1 MDGTQF
7 GRYRLERLIG
17 EGGMGQVYQA
27 YDTEKNRTVALK
39 VLPEHAA
46 GHRDYQE
53 RFRREAHSAAGLRE
67 PHIVPIHDYGEIDG
81 RLFLDMRLIEGTDL
95 KILLARHGP
104 MPAAMAVTVVDQVA
118 AALDAA
124 HAAGLI
130 HRDVKPSNILVA
142 ARGFVYLIDFGI
154 ARAASDVGL
163 TSTGST
169 IGTLAYMAPE
179 RFTTGTT
186 DVRAD
191 VYALACVLYECLT
204 GAQPYPGESLEQQIA
219 AHLTVAPPMPSR
231 TRDTVS
237 EGFDLVIA
245 RGMAKDPTARYASA
259 GALAAAAH
267 HALRHGN
274 PQPNPPAGTPP
285 GQQTLAYTAQTVHRQ
300 QHTSPVPTT
309 VPGPATLTDPYSGS
323 PAGIA
328 HATPSVRR
336 PAKQVVLLVAI
347 VVLAVSVAAAGY
359 VAVTSRT
366 TDSASS
372 QTFSSSASLASAG
385 EVSTAAAPSNPAWPG
400 PLGMGLAPSPELPPN
415 LPQWALQNTWN
426 LTTRAFADEWSKAPG
441 PGQSRFPATMNGC
454 NNQRFLVRWR
464 AVNPNATVLATNLN
478 AIDSSGEQV
487 TGNAGWMD
495 LDGCH
500 TPAFQFSDSKDASNL
515 TDVAIAIQQW
525 QPAP

>member
-1 MDGTQF
+1 MDGTHF

-17 EGGMGQVYQA
+17 EGGMGQVYRA

-53 RFRREAHSAAGLRE
+53 RFRREAHAAAGLRE

-95 KILLARHGP
+95 KTLLARHGP

-142 ARGFVYLIDFGI
+142 ARSFVYLIDFGI
-154 ARAASDVGL
+154 ARAAGDVGL

-179 RFTTGTT
+179 RFTTGAT
-186 DVRAD
+186 DARAD

-204 GAQPYPGESLEQQIA
+204 GVQPYPGESLEQQIA
-219 AHLTVAPPMPSR
+219 AHLTVPPPQPSR
-231 TRDTVS
+231 TRDMVS
-237 EGFDLVIA
+237 AGFDQVIA
-245 RGMAKDPTARYASA
+245 RGMAKDPTARYPSA
-259 GALAAAAH
+259 GGFAAAAH
-267 HALRHGN
+267 WALGPGT
-274 PQPNPPAGTPP
+274 PQPKPPVETPL
-285 GQQTLAYTAQTVHRQ
+285 GQQTLAYTVQTGHRP
-300 QHTSPVPTT
+300 QHTTPVPSS
-309 VPGPATLTDPYSGS
+309 VPGPTLTDPYSGP

-328 HATPSVRR
+328 HAAPSVRR

-347 VVLAVSVAAAGY
+347 VILAVAVAAAGY
-359 VAVTSRT
+359 VAVASRT

-372 QTFSSSASLASAG
+372 QPFSSATVPASAS
-385 EVSTAAAPSNPAWPG
+385 EPSTAKEVPSNAAWPG
-400 PLGMGLAPSPELPPN
+400 PLSMGLAPSPELPQS

-426 LTTRAFADEWSKAPG
+426 LTSRAFADQWSTAPG
-441 PGQSRFPATMNGC
+441 PGHGRFPATMNGC
-454 NNQRFLVRWR
+454 NNHRFLVRWR
-464 AVNPNATVLATNLN
+464 VVNPNATVIATNLN
-478 AIDSSGEQV
+478 AVDSPGEQV
-487 TGNAGWMD
+487 TGTAGWMD

-500 TPAFQFSDSKDASNL
+500 TPAFQFSASTNASNL
-515 TDVAIAIQQW
+515 TDVAIAIAQW